1 MSIKIKVTA
10 KISYSEIALI
20 VYVTGFTFDMSTC
33 SCITKEASEASH
45 LVTDERVER
54 SDTNHRNEKKF
65 GEMIIMV
72 ALAGIA
78 TVFFIIIISLLHS
91 MKTLRSSIRSNREDK
106 LCKSNGSI
114 CTEQSLLTTQNK

>member
-1 MSIKIKVTA
+1 M
-10 KISYSEIALI
+10 ALI
-20 VYVTGFTFDMSTC
+20 VYYTGFTFDMSTC
-33 SCITKEASEASH
+33 SCITEEASEASH

-78 TVFFIIIISLLHS
+78 TVFFIIIVSLLHS
-91 MKTLRSSIRSNREDK
+91 IKTLRRSIRSNREDE
-106 LCKSNGSI
+106 LCKSNGNI
-114 CTEQSLLTTQNK
+114 CSEQSLLTTQNK